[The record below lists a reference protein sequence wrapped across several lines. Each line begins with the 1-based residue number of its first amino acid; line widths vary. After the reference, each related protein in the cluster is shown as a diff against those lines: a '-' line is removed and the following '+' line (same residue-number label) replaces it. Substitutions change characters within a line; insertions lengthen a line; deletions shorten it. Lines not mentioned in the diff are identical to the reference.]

1 MENGNYQKMKLIS
14 LEIYDG
20 IKCLIENKFEHD
32 KNNKTSF
39 LPQKRQKNDWIKEF
53 QNIVK
58 CKILILLSFD
68 YVKSQLK
75 LLLLLRLK
83 KCNVL

>member
-1 MENGNYQKMKLIS
+1 MKLIS

-20 IKCLIENKFEHD
+20 IKCLIETKFGHD